1 MRIVM
6 YKAGSVPPLPSRLWI
21 YRTARETHHEG
32 DLDNGTYISAAFKV
46 MRELG
51 WTSETTH
58 PWREDNVNNPI
69 GYGLR
74 LHANDQKTAAR
85 EYALINGY
93 KDGIKDALSTGYPIV
108 FGVRVDSAFLDVTSR
123 NPVEITGDPIGG
135 HAMCAI
141 GYNKGGVLL
150 VNSWGTGWGD
160 HGIGCIGW
168 STFLSKCVDL
178 RAVELCA
185 RATS

>member
-1 MRIVM
+1 MVKRFGWKQETQAPKLSMRLRTPLDMPDDVSMECRIVEVLDQGDTQSCVAQATAQAMRIVM

-93 KDGIKDALSTGYPIV
+93 KDGIKDALAIPLSLGSGWIQP
-108 FGVRVDSAFLDVTSR
+108 SLTS
-123 NPVEITGDPIGG
+123 P
-135 HAMCAI
+135 A
-141 GYNKGGVLL
+141 
-150 VNSWGTGWGD
+150 
-160 HGIGCIGW
+160 GI
-168 STFLSKCVDL
+168 LS
-178 RAVELCA
+178 R
-185 RATS
+185 